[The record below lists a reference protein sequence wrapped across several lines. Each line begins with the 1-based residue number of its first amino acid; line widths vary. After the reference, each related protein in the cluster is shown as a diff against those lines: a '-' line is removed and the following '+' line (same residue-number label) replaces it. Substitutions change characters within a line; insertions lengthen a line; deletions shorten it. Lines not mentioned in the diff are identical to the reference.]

1 MPKDTKIKLVGM
13 SQKQIGSDDCGTFTI
28 GPSMDSGPVG
38 SSNISLTL
46 KPAAV

>member
-28 GPSMDSGPVG
+28 GPSMDSGPG
-38 SSNISLTL
+38 NISLTL